1 MTTILIL
8 LQMEAAGSNE
18 SLREIFDDSEHE
30 MVMLETGCKKVLSM
44 LALSDKASLQAT
56 LKTHMLLKV
65 KPELDQFMDGLGI
78 CGVLNAT
85 RVHPMLMAPYFVRV
99 PLDLSAGM

>member
-1 MTTILIL
+1 MNTILIL

-18 SLREIFDDSEHE
+18 SLREVFDDIEHE
-30 MVMLETGCKKVLSM
+30 MVMLETGYKKVLSM

-65 KPELDQFMDGLGI
+65 KPELDRFMDGLAI
-78 CGVLNAT
+78 
-85 RVHPMLMAPYFVRV
+85 
-99 PLDLSAGM
+99 